1 MANNER
7 YDNSKFNTIFREQG
21 RRQDWL
27 ARRLGVSRSYISHLK
42 RGAAPITPAMARR
55 IAVVLEVP
63 VTDLLPD
70 DDPVT
75 CSQGVTRDR

>member
-55 IAVVLEVP
+55 IAVVLDVP
-63 VTDLLPD
+63 VTEIVPD
-70 DDPVT
+70 DQPVMS
-75 CSQGVTRDR
+75 SQGAARDR